1 MSFRRPA
8 RVWHGLPTGKPQLVS
23 GERAGTRPAKSIG
36 MNEMHV
42 SMLKL
47 LSATLALSM
56 GVGLTFGSALAALV
70 VALR

>member
-1 MSFRRPA
+1 
-8 RVWHGLPTGKPQLVS
+8 
-23 GERAGTRPAKSIG
+23 
-36 MNEMHV
+36 
-42 SMLKL
+42 MLKL